1 MRDVFSSHIQT
12 PGSVFKKKRA
22 KPSFSNTILKTA
34 RGAWD
39 KALPWYKLKYKKY
52 PWCPA
57 DMLGDTWSNG
67 LV

>member
-1 MRDVFSSHIQT
+1 MREMCFHHI
-12 PGSVFKKKRA
+12 SKHRKVCLEKMA

-39 KALPWYKLKYKKY
+39 KALPWYKLKYKTY
-52 PWCPA
+52 PWCLA
-57 DMLGDTWSNG
+57 DMSGDTCYNR